1 MIEHY
6 NVRSKMAEHPPP
18 LSPTSTWDVDRIG
31 FARSIS
37 EARHLHGC
45 STRELAR
52 RARISQAYVVA
63 LEAGRRTPTI
73 DVLARL
79 AEALSIEPSVLLH
92 RALRRRAEHVLLVI
106 DDDRTSVVD
115 AAQRLAADPVERW
128 VWASSTG
135 ITPREAHHRIDLRRR
150 TGRGY
155 RPADIAHSL
164 EHELARLEPHDPH
177 PSLGLIFADTSS
189 VMCALP
195 DPAVLIE
202 FEHGWSDV
210 VDQAALTCGARA
222 VVNVCLYRLD
232 DLRSLRDPVAATLD
246 IIRSHDTVWSAH
258 RNRLVGGDTAARRVL
273 DLVGSAA

>member
-1 MIEHY
+1 MP
-6 NVRSKMAEHPPP
+6 EHPPHQ
-18 LSPTSTWDVDRIG
+18 PTPSAWEADRAG
-31 FARSIS
+31 VARTIV
-37 EARHLHGC
+37 EARREQGC

-92 RALRRRAEHVLLVI
+92 RALRRRAQHVLLVI
-106 DDDRTSVVD
+106 DDDRTSVV
-115 AAQRLAADPVERW
+115 AAARRLAAAPVDRW

-135 ITPREAHHRIDLRRR
+135 TTPRGAHHRIDLRRR
-150 TGRGY
+150 SGSGY
-155 RPADIAHSL
+155 RPAQIARSL
-164 EHELARLEPHDPH
+164 EHELAGVVHEEPLH
-177 PSLGLIFADTSS
+177 SLGLIFADTSA

-195 DPAVLIE
+195 DPGVLLD
-202 FEHGWSDV
+202 FEHGWADV
-210 VDQAALTCGARA
+210 VDRAATNCGARA
-222 VVNVCLYRLD
+222 ELNVCVYRLD

-246 IIRSHDTVWSAH
+246 VIRSHDTVWSAH

-273 DLVGSAA
+273 DLGGSAA